1 MAIVVGIDKYASDSG
16 FGPLTYAAND
26 AKDLFE
32 VLKAADYRGP
42 DDQQTYPILDAEATG
57 TRILKEIDKAIKLLN
72 GRGTLVF
79 FFSGHGTEDAAG
91 KQYLAPYEIDLDRLE
106 RTGVSI
112 EEIVQKLKTSSIP
125 RKVLLIDA
133 CREPKIPPGTKG
145 PPVPPPPFFSK
156 YLSARGLLT
165 FYASSPGT
173 PSYEDLKLGHGIFSK
188 YLIDGLRGKAQGLN
202 GLVTFTTLTEFVKK
216 SVAQVRQDQ
225 VPTVSTENQSED
237 FILGG
242 KLENPDLPVE
252 FSQEELVEG
261 GKIYYAARHSDQAK
275 TLAAQGKPEEARK
288 HFDVAL
294 HLQPGDV
301 DARMARVG
309 VSTQLRDADSI
320 RSDCQEAAASAPKSD
335 DIRAQCGQA
344 LAKIDWDKSAA
355 EWYTEAIQLS
365 PANWVYYA
373 HRAEGRGGLGQFDL
387 ALADWRKARELNDAP
402 PAWVVT
408 GEARALAGLGQT
420 GQALAIVNKQGIDAG
435 NIDLAVDLLFDQG
448 KGGEALKNVAY
459 RIALT
464 PTDPVVYFD
473 ACTARVLHGELE
485 SGLLQ
490 CRIGLELAGDKPLAL
505 AELGL
510 GQVLAHRD
518 VDSRKTGERFLSL
531 FNRDPKHTLRA
542 ANQGAILFNLLG
554 NYDQALN
561 LANEATRLEPEVPSP
576 LRHKAYALWKLGRS
590 PEARALL
597 DQLIAEH
604 SGYALAYRTR
614 SQVRAS
620 LGDTSGA
627 EADEKK
633 AAQLHAH
640 SDFY

>member
-42 DDQQTYPILDAEATG
+42 DDQQTYPILDDAATG

-145 PPVPPPPFFSK
+145 PPVPPPPYFSK

-216 SVAQVRQDQ
+216 SVTQVRQDQ

-252 FSQEELVEG
+252 FSQEELIEG
-261 GKIYYAARHSDQAK
+261 GKIYFAARHSDQAK
-275 TLAAQGKPEEARK
+275 TLAAQGKPEEARQ
-288 HFDVAL
+288 HLDVAL
-294 HLQPGDV
+294 YLQPGDV

-309 VSTQLRDADSI
+309 ISTQLRDAGSI

-344 LAKIDWDKSAA
+344 LGKIDWYRSAA
-355 EWYTEAIQLS
+355 DWYTEAIRLS
-365 PANWVYYA
+365 QTNWVYYA
-373 HRAEGRGGLGQFDL
+373 RRAEYRGSLFQFDL
-387 ALADWRKARELNDAP
+387 ALADWRKARELNYG

-408 GEARALAGLGQT
+408 GEARALARLGQT
-420 GQALAIVNKQGIDAG
+420 EQALAIVNKQGIDAD
-435 NIDLAVDLLFDQG
+435 NIDLAIDLLFDQG
-448 KGGEALKNVAY
+448 KADEALKNVAY
-459 RIALT
+459 RIALK
-464 PTDPVVYFD
+464 PTASDVYFD
-473 ACTARVLHGELE
+473 ACRDRIVHGELE

-490 CRIGLELAGDKPLAL
+490 CRLGLELADDKPFAL
-505 AELGL
+505 ADLGI

-531 FNRDPKHTLRA
+531 FNGSTKHTLRA
-542 ANQGAILFNLLG
+542 ANNGAILFNLLG

-561 LANEATRLEPEVPSP
+561 LANEAARLEPEVPNSS
-576 LRHKAYALWKLGRS
+576 RHRAYALWKLGRS
-590 PEARALL
+590 QEATALL
-597 DQLIAEH
+597 DQLIADH
-604 SGYALAYRTR
+604 PGYGMAYRTR

-620 LGDTSGA
+620 LGDPSGA

-633 AAQLHAH
+633 ATQLHAH